1 MTAKVCLH
9 TKTYENLPKE
19 RFTSE
24 SSNKPPGLICKNE
37 IFGGGLFSGGGA
49 YSSVGAYSRIYS
61 TVIS

>member
-24 SSNKPPGLICKNE
+24 SSNKPPGLNAKMK
-37 IFGGGLFSGGGA
+37 FL
-49 YSSVGAYSRIYS
+49 VGAYSAGGGGLIRAWELIREF
-61 TVIS
+61 TVL